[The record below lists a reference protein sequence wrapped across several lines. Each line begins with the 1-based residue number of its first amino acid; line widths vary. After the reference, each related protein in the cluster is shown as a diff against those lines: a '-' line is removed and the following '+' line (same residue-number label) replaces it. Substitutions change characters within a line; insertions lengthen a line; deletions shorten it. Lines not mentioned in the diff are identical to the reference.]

1 MRKLAGL
8 IGLLLIAD
16 LAHAGDLCMNNS
28 FTLADARQGKTEYN
42 SSCGLC
48 HQYSLAG
55 REPGNF
61 QNETPDIRTLSA
73 KYLETVD
80 GNGGVVPPLLGESF
94 FGKWPDQKAFADR
107 ISNAILGFPPQ
118 QYTKPDSDRRIAAY
132 ILFRNCG
139 KL

>member
-1 MRKLAGL
+1 MRKLACL
-8 IGLLLIAD
+8 LGLLLIAD

-28 FTLADARQGKTEYN
+28 FTLPDARQGRTEFN

-61 QNETPDIRTLSA
+61 QNETPDIKTLSA
-73 KYLETVD
+73 KYLQAID
-80 GNGGVVPPLLGESF
+80 NNGGVVPTLLADTF
-94 FGKWPDQKAFADR
+94 LMKWPDQKAFSER
-107 ISNAILGFPPQ
+107 ISTAIQGFPPQ
-118 QYTKPDSDRRIAAY
+118 QYTKPESDRRIAAY
-132 ILFRNCG
+132 ILYRNCG